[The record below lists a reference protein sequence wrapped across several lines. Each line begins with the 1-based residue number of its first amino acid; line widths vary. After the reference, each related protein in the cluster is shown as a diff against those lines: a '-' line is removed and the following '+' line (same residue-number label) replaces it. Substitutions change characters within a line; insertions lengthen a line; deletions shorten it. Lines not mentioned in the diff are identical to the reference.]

1 LKPEAY
7 RAPNDLLRI
16 AVIFRYYLSDFQIH
30 RTEIMLDGLS
40 LDQLR
45 AFIATVD
52 EGSFSAGARR
62 LHRAQSA
69 VSELVSN
76 LEAQIGVALF
86 NRSERYPRLTPAGV
100 LLLADARSVVANVD
114 LLKARA
120 KGISGGLE
128 PELSAVVDVF
138 FPIEAIAES
147 AKEFRDRF
155 PRTPLRLYVEA
166 LGSAYKPVL
175 DGRCSLGVVASLPI
189 VPDSMSQERLQGVAM
204 VMVAAR
210 GHPLAML
217 KGVIPKA
224 ELAKHVQLVL
234 TDRSDLT
241 AGREFGVMSPLTW
254 RLGDLYA
261 KHAFL
266 LKGLG
271 WGGMPAHA
279 VKQDLQQ
286 GRLAK
291 LSIED
296 LPDEGLILPMFA
308 VYITAKPP
316 GPAGRWFIERLRQC
330 SGQHPADEEVAQPRA
345 LDSSVGEHRK

>member
-1 LKPEAY
+1 M
-7 RAPNDLLRI
+7 I
-16 AVIFRYYLSDFQIH
+16 
-30 RTEIMLDGLS
+30 DGVS

-45 AFIATVD
+45 AFIAAVD
-52 EGSFSAGARR
+52 EGSFSAGARK

-76 LEAQIGVALF
+76 LEAQLGVVLF
-86 NRSERYPRLTPAGV
+86 DRSERYPKLTPAGIQLV
-100 LLLADARSVVANVD
+100 ADARGVVTNVD

-120 KGISGGLE
+120 KGISRGLE
-128 PELSAVVDVF
+128 SELSAVVDVL

-166 LGSAYKPVL
+166 LGGAYQPVL
-175 DGRCSLGVVASLPI
+175 DGRCSLGVVGSLPI
-189 VPDSMSQERLQGVAM
+189 APDSMSLERLQGVHM
-204 VMVAAR
+204 IMVAAR
-210 GHPLAML
+210 EHPLAMV
-217 KGVIPKA
+217 KGVISKA

-234 TDRSDLT
+234 TDRSELT

-254 RLGDLYA
+254 RLGDLFA

-271 WGGMPAHA
+271 WGGMPMHA
-279 VKQDLQQ
+279 VKQDLLE
-286 GRLAK
+286 GRLIK

-296 LPDEGLILPMFA
+296 MAEESLILPMSA
-308 VYITAKPP
+308 VYLTAKPP
-316 GPAGRWFIERLRQC
+316 GPAGRWLIERLKGC
-330 SGQHPADEEVAQPRA
+330 SGQHAATQKDAQPPA
-345 LDSSVGEHRK
+345 LETASAL

>member
-1 LKPEAY
+1 
-7 RAPNDLLRI
+7 
-16 AVIFRYYLSDFQIH
+16 V
-30 RTEIMLDGLS
+30 LDGVS

-45 AFIATVD
+45 AFIAAVD

-62 LHRAQSA
+62 LRRAQSA

-76 LEAQIGVALF
+76 LEAHIGVVLF
-86 NRSERYPRLTPAGV
+86 DRSERYPKLTPAGV
-100 LLLADARSVVANVD
+100 LLVADARNVLANVD

-120 KGISGGLE
+120 SGISAGLE
-128 PELSAVVDVF
+128 SELSAVVDVL

-147 AKEFRDRF
+147 ATEFRDRF

-166 LGSAYKPVL
+166 LGGAYKPVL
-175 DGRCSLGVVASLPI
+175 DGRCSLGVVGSLPI
-189 VPDSMSQERLQGVAM
+189 APGSMTLERLQGVEM
-204 VMVAAR
+204 IMVAAR
-210 GHPLAML
+210 EHPLAAIQ
-217 KGVIPKA
+217 GVVPKP

-254 RLGDLYA
+254 RLGDLFA

-271 WGGMPAHA
+271 WGGMPVHA
-279 VKQDLQQ
+279 VKQDLLA

-291 LSIED
+291 LSIQD
-296 LPDEGLILPMFA
+296 LPEDAMILPMSA
-308 VYITAKPP
+308 VYLTAKPP
-316 GPAGRWFIERLRQC
+316 GPAGRWLIERLKQC
-330 SGQHPADEEVAQPRA
+330 SGQATLQSATKARSAGH
-345 LDSSVGEHRK
+345 

>member
-1 LKPEAY
+1 
-7 RAPNDLLRI
+7 
-16 AVIFRYYLSDFQIH
+16 
-30 RTEIMLDGLS
+30 MLDGVS

-45 AFIATVD
+45 AFIAAVD

-62 LHRAQSA
+62 LHRVQSA

-76 LEAQIGVALF
+76 LEAQLGVVLF
-86 NRSERYPRLTPAGV
+86 DRSERYPKLTPAGV
-100 LLLADARSVVANVD
+100 LLVADARSVVANVG

-128 PELSAVVDVF
+128 SELSAVVDVL
-138 FPIEAIAES
+138 FPIQAIAES
-147 AKEFRDRF
+147 ATEFRDRF
-155 PRTPLRLYVEA
+155 PHTPLRLYVEA
-166 LGSAYKPVL
+166 LGGAYQPVL
-175 DGRCSLGVVASLPI
+175 DGRCSFGVVGSLPI
-189 VPDSMSQERLQGVAM
+189 APDSMTVERLQGVDM

-210 GHPLAML
+210 EHPLAL
-217 KGVIPKA
+217 LNGVVPKA

-234 TDRSDLT
+234 TDRSELT
-241 AGREFGVMSPLTW
+241 VGREFGVMSPLTW

-271 WGGMPAHA
+271 WGGMPLHT
-279 VKQDLQQ
+279 VREDLLE

-296 LPDEGLILPMFA
+296 MPDESLILPMSA
-308 VYITAKPP
+308 AYPTANPP
-316 GPAGRWFIERLRQC
+316 GPAGRWLIERLRQC
-330 SGQHPADEEVAQPRA
+330 SGQHVAGWKIAQPHNLETSSAKTLGSLRA
-345 LDSSVGEHRK
+345 KRAKRMLRKTLI

>member
-1 LKPEAY
+1 
-7 RAPNDLLRI
+7 
-16 AVIFRYYLSDFQIH
+16 V
-30 RTEIMLDGLS
+30 LDGVS

-45 AFIATVD
+45 AFMAAVD
-52 EGSFSAGARR
+52 EGSFSAAARR

-76 LEAQIGVALF
+76 LEAQIGVVLF
-86 NRSERYPRLTPAGV
+86 DRSERYPKLTPAGV
-100 LLLADARSVVANVD
+100 LLVADARSVVANVD
-114 LLKARA
+114 LLKART
-120 KGISGGLE
+120 KGTSGGLE
-128 PELSAVVDVF
+128 SELSAVVDVF
-138 FPIEAIAES
+138 FPIEAIVES

-166 LGSAYKPVL
+166 LGGAYKPVL

-204 VMVAAR
+204 LMVAAR

-217 KGVIPKA
+217 EGVIPKT

-241 AGREFGVMSPLTW
+241 AGREFGVISPLTW
-254 RLGDLYA
+254 RLGDLFA

-286 GRLAK
+286 GRLVK
-291 LSIED
+291 LAIED
-296 LPDEGLILPMFA
+296 VPDEGLILPMFA
-308 VYITAKPP
+308 VYLTAKPP
-316 GPAGRWFIERLRQC
+316 GPAGRWLIERLRQC
-330 SGQHPADEEVAQPRA
+330 SSQHPASGEIALPRA
-345 LDSSVGEHRK
+345 LGTSVGARRGS

>member
-1 LKPEAY
+1 
-7 RAPNDLLRI
+7 
-16 AVIFRYYLSDFQIH
+16 
-30 RTEIMLDGLS
+30 MLDGVS

-45 AFIATVD
+45 AFIAAVD

-76 LEAQIGVALF
+76 LEAQIGVVLF
-86 NRSERYPRLTPAGV
+86 DRSERYPKLTPAGV
-100 LLLADARSVVANVD
+100 LLVADARSVVANVD

-128 PELSAVVDVF
+128 SELSAVVDVL

-147 AKEFRDRF
+147 AREFRDRF

-166 LGSAYKPVL
+166 LGGAYQPVL
-175 DGRCSLGVVASLPI
+175 DGRCSLGVVGSLPI
-189 VPDSMSQERLQGVAM
+189 APDSMTLERLQGVAM
-204 VMVAAR
+204 IMVAAR
-210 GHPLAML
+210 EHPLAMFQ
-217 KGVIPKA
+217 GVIPKT

-234 TDRSDLT
+234 TDRSDRT

-254 RLGDLYA
+254 RLGDLFA

-271 WGGMPAHA
+271 WGGMPLHA
-279 VKQDLQQ
+279 VKQDLLE
-286 GRLAK
+286 GRLVK

-296 LPDEGLILPMFA
+296 LAEESLILPMSA
-308 VYITAKPP
+308 AYLTAKPP
-316 GPAGRWFIERLRQC
+316 GPAGRWLIERLKQC
-330 SGQHPADEEVAQPRA
+330 SGQRAADQQVAQSRA
-345 LDSSVGEHRK
+345 LETLVTH

>member
-1 LKPEAY
+1 
-7 RAPNDLLRI
+7 
-16 AVIFRYYLSDFQIH
+16 
-30 RTEIMLDGLS
+30 MLDGVS

-45 AFIATVD
+45 AFIAAVD

-76 LEAQIGVALF
+76 LEAQIGVTLF
-86 NRSERYPRLTPAGV
+86 DRSERYPKLTPAGV
-100 LLLADARSVVANVD
+100 LLVADARSVVANVD

-120 KGISGGLE
+120 KGIAGGLE
-128 PELSAVVDVF
+128 SELSAVVDVL

-147 AKEFRDRF
+147 AEEFRDRF

-166 LGSAYKPVL
+166 LGGAYKPIL
-175 DGRCSLGVVASLPI
+175 DGRCSLGVVGSLPT
-189 VPDSMSQERLQGVAM
+189 VPDSMTVERLNGVGM

-210 GHPLAML
+210 EHALANL
-217 KGVIPKA
+217 NGVIPRT
-224 ELAKHVQLVL
+224 ELARHVQLVL
-234 TDRSDLT
+234 TDRSELS

-254 RLGDLYA
+254 RLGDLFA

-271 WGGMPAHA
+271 WGGMPVHA
-279 VKQDLQQ
+279 VMQDLRE
-286 GRLAK
+286 GRLVK

-296 LPDEGLILPMFA
+296 LTEEGLILPMSA
-308 VYITAKPP
+308 VFLTAKPP
-316 GPAGRWFIERLRQC
+316 GPAGRWLIERLKQC
-330 SGQHPADEEVAQPRA
+330 SGQRSAHQQVAQSHA
-345 LDSSVGEHRK
+345 LEANLGSVPD